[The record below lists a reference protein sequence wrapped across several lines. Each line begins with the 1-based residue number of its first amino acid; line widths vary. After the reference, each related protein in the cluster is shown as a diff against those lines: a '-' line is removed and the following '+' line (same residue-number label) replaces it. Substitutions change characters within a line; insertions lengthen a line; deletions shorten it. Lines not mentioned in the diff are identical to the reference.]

1 MMFQMGDDSCAQAPS
16 IGELPGL
23 GLLTECVG
31 LDSCP
36 GVLDNPRAPENQ
48 TLICGFDEQKS
59 LLKICCPKNLGTKY
73 EHNIQIK
80 ICHNL
85 KIMGIKSK
93 NNS

>member
-1 MMFQMGDDSCAQAPS
+1 MHTMMFQMGDNSCAQGPA

-23 GLLTECVG
+23 GLLTECVS

-36 GVLDNPRAPENQ
+36 SVLDNPRAPENQ

-80 ICHNL
+80 FVQN
-85 KIMGIKSK
+85 
-93 NNS
+93 